1 LRLLSDGKR
10 ALANL
15 IKQWL
20 ALRDCLA
27 LSRPAPRRGWQ
38 MPRHPGAHRGR
49 DAFGDDNVASC
60 SIARRLGE
68 LRATLNKVL
77 GLRLGAVIDREVVP
91 GCEPIGGYWASKP
104 DEADLHRFM
113 PPSPL

>member
-1 LRLLSDGKR
+1 MVVGKHGDG
-10 ALANL
+10 
-15 IKQWL
+15 
-20 ALRDCLA
+20 
-27 LSRPAPRRGWQ
+27 
-38 MPRHPGAHRGR
+38 
-49 DAFGDDNVASC
+49 NVASC

-91 GCEPIGGYWASKP
+91 GCEQIGGYWASHAAKP

-113 PPSPL
+113 PPSSL